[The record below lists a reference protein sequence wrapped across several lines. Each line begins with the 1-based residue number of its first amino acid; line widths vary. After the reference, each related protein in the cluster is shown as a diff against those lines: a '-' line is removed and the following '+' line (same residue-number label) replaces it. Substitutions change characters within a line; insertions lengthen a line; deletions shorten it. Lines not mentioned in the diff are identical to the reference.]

1 MLRVLV
7 CDDSAFMRMML
18 KKMLI
23 DRGHE
28 VIAEAG
34 DGKQAV
40 QLYRQHKPDLVTMD
54 ITMPVMDGIQAVK
67 YIHAE
72 DPLARII
79 MVTAIGQRSVI
90 TDAIKAGATSFIIKP
105 FDPQQVEETIH
116 KVLKHSKQVAEDGL
130 DE

>member
-1 MLRVLV
+1 MSKILV

-18 KKMLI
+18 KKSLT
-23 DRGHE
+23 DKGHE
-28 VIAEAG
+28 VVAEAG

-67 YIHAE
+67 HIHDE
-72 DPLARII
+72 DPLARIV

-90 TDAIKAGATSFIIKP
+90 TDAIKAGASSFIIKP
-105 FDPQQVEETIH
+105 FDPEQVEETIN
-116 KVLKHSKQVAEDGL
+116 KVLLE
-130 DE
+130 